1 MLIHYIFFL
10 INNNSNPELK
20 PYFSDSKSN
29 FNLKSNPTI

>member
-20 PYFSDSKSN
+20 PYSDSDSN
-29 FNLKSNPTI
+29 LNLKSNPTI